1 MADDDPVTVW
11 LRQWKHGDPAALR
24 PLFDRYFR
32 RLVGLARQRLR
43 NCPCRARNEEDMAL
57 SAFDSLFRQLDAGR
71 YPDLDDRVGLWRLL
85 ALFTVRKV
93 SHYIRSERARPCGDA
108 ELDEV
113 LGREPDPAVVVEM
126 AEECARLLAIL
137 PDPLLRRVAL
147 LRMEGHTIDDIA
159 GLIKRSNK
167 TVDRRLGLIRK
178 LWRREARKVGYGC
191 E

>member
-1 MADDDPVTVW
+1 MADDPVTVW
-11 LRQWKHGDPAALR
+11 LRRWKHGDPDALR

-71 YPDLDDRVGLWRLL
+71 YPDLDDRAGLWRLL

-93 SHYIRSERARPCGDA
+93 SHYIRSERVRPCGNG

-113 LGREPDPAVVVEM
+113 LGREPDPALAAEV

-137 PDPLLRRVAL
+137 PDPLLRQVAV
-147 LRMEGHTIDDIA
+147 LRMEGHSVDEIA

-167 TVDRRLGLIRK
+167 TVDRRLDLIRR
-178 LWRREARKVGYGC
+178 LWRREAREECDGC